1 MRPRFVLPLAALF
14 LIVPTN
20 SCVRSDNVSNIV
32 KNECKNKIVLNKIPG
47 SIQVKSFCGD
57 YSFKEEPLTRA
68 IEVFVNEYSESFDI
82 DSEIVWAYLHG
93 LTIELSVIPRMVD
106 AAYSVDGK
114 YLEGEVPVSGL
125 AYGPKRIWVEIKTS
139 QVWSSSLIHELVH
152 IVVWNKN
159 AGIHGDPDHEGN
171 QFSGWTSKHT
181 MLIKR
186 VNNILLDAEI

>member
-1 MRPRFVLPLAALF
+1 M
-14 LIVPTN
+14 PTN

-82 DSEIVWAYLHG
+82 DPEIVWAYLHG

-125 AYGPKRIWVEIKTS
+125 AYGPKHIWVEIKTS

-159 AGIHGDPDHEGN
+159 AGIHGDPDHEGS
-171 QFSGWTSKHT
+171 QFSGWTSEHT
-181 MLIKR
+181 RLIKR

>member
-1 MRPRFVLPLAALF
+1 MRPRFVLPLVALF
-14 LIVPTN
+14 LMMPTN
-20 SCVRSDNVSNIV
+20 SCVRRDNVSNIV

-82 DSEIVWAYLHG
+82 DPETVWAYLHG
-93 LTIELSVIPRMVD
+93 LTIELSAIPRMVD

-114 YLEGEVPVSGL
+114 YLEGDVPVSGL
-125 AYGPKRIWVEIKTS
+125 AYSPKHIWVEIKTS

-152 IVVWNKN
+152 VVVWNKN

-171 QFSGWTSKHT
+171 QFSGWTSEHT
-181 MLIKR
+181 KLIKR